1 MTDLTCYTTAHLD
14 CFVMALERDGE
25 TGRGREGESERERER
40 GGKNELGGTK
50 ESDVL
55 FVGIGSHTAQQ
66 SGRST

>member
-25 TGRGREGESERERER
+25 REGGRERERERER